1 MLPRKIFICLVVILC
16 APVLLEAGT
25 ARIFKVLPHYL
36 DHDGRHVLSPS
47 LFERD
52 AYQAVLREN
61 PEKSSALRFD
71 VNWKAGGVAS
81 SSLILRI
88 ELRGSEQTLGVP
100 LVIERPVRPARL
112 FRNWSTLR
120 LEGEEYLALGRL
132 LAWRATLWEG
142 DVLLAEEKSFLW

>member
-1 MLPRKIFICLVVILC
+1 MLPRKILTCLAIILC
-16 APVLLEAGT
+16 APALLEAGT
-25 ARIFKVLPHYL
+25 DRIFKVLPHYL

-71 VNWKAGGVAS
+71 VNWKAGGMAAS
-81 SSLILRI
+81 SLTLRI
-88 ELRGSEQTLGVP
+88 ELRGSEQTSGVP
-100 LVIERPVRPARL
+100 LVLERPVRPARF
-112 FRNWSTLR
+112 FRNWSSLR
-120 LEGEEYLALGRL
+120 LEREDYRAFGAL
-132 LAWRATLWEG
+132 LAWRATLWDG